1 MEAYLTLFKIF
12 GFSLLA
18 GIIISYLKSFKKKPQ
33 KWFVEIL
40 TNFLGALFVFSGFVK
55 ALDPLGT
62 SYKMKD
68 YFNAFSQ
75 FTGVSF
81 EWLANMST
89 FMAVFMIVLEIVL
102 GVALIIGF
110 KKKITLGLTAAL
122 MIFFTVLTGFTYL
135 TGFINPDYYDLATRT
150 DLKAA
155 GEQVQVFV
163 TYDKLQMKVT
173 DCGCFGDFLKLEP
186 KVSFYKDL
194 FLMVVLIVL
203 FAFSKNIQQFFGN
216 TFSYVKLIGT
226 SIFFTIFCMMNYVW
240 GLPMADF
247 RPYKIGKDINEQRIE
262 VADKLDYG
270 FIFKNVNTGETKR
283 VNMNDYSSAKEDPDW
298 EFTNEQDNIVLEKG
312 IEATISNFGA
322 YDADGFDKTDDIL
335 LNEDFSFWV
344 LSKSLDKSD
353 MKAWNKLNGIYE
365 YANEN
370 NKEMFAFMAVNF
382 EDAEIFRHDVQAPY
396 PFYQADETFIKT
408 VIRANPGLVLLKNG
422 IVMGKWHHSDIPS
435 KEQMAKYIES
445 LK

>member
-1 MEAYLTLFKIF
+1 MEAYITLFKIF

-18 GIIISYLKSFKKKPQ
+18 GIVISYLKSFKKKPS

-40 TNFLGALFVFSGFVK
+40 TNFLGALFIFSGFVK

-68 YFNAFSQ
+68 YFNAFTQ
-75 FTGVSF
+75 FTGISF
-81 EWLANMST
+81 SWLADMST
-89 FMAVFMIVLEIVL
+89 FLAVFMIVLEIIL
-102 GVALIIGF
+102 GIALIIGF
-110 KKKITLGLTAAL
+110 KKKITLSLTAAL

-150 DLKAA
+150 ELKEA
-155 GEQVQVFV
+155 GESVQIFV
-163 TYDKLQMKVT
+163 EYDKLQMKVT

-203 FAFSKNIQQFFGN
+203 AFFYKYIQQFFGN
-216 TFSYVKLIGT
+216 TFSWIKIGGA
-226 SIFFTIFCMMNYVW
+226 SIFFTIFCFMNYVW
-240 GLPMADF
+240 GLPMVDF
-247 RPYKIGKDINEQRIE
+247 RPYKIGNDINEQRIE
-262 VADKLDYG
+262 IADKLDYG
-270 FIFKNVNTGETKR
+270 FIFKNINTGETKR
-283 VNMNDYSSAKEDPDW
+283 VTMNDYATYSADQAW

-312 IEATISNFGA
+312 VEAIISNFGA
-322 YDADGFDKTDDIL
+322 YDAEGYDKTDDIL

-353 MKAWNKLNGIYE
+353 LKAWEKLNGIYD

-382 EDAEIFRHDVQAPY
+382 EDAELFRHDVQAPY

-422 IVMGKWHHSDIPS
+422 IVMGKWHHTDIPS